1 MTDPRDHLADFEPG
15 RWVKITA
22 RVVDLHPNGDL
33 GVELP
38 AHAGFACIYV
48 SRDRCEPAAEPDGVE
63 VTHDA

>member
-1 MTDPRDHLADFEPG
+1 MTDLPDYLADIQPG

-48 SRDRCEPAAEPDGVE
+48 SRDRCELAAVPDGVE
-63 VTHDA
+63 AIHDA